1 MNFDFD
7 KITPCSGDCSG
18 CRHFLDKECEGCL
31 KTDGKCVKMWEKGC
45 SIYDCCKK
53 NSVKF
58 CGLCANF
65 PCEDFYKIAQW
76 DKDALERH
84 KEAAEKY
91 REAQARSDVYKTCPS
106 FENESFLIRR
116 TEKGDKED
124 LLKVYS
130 DIKSVPFF
138 NGDNCHGDDF
148 HYTTMERMEQALDF
162 WEMSYRERWFVR
174 FSIIGKNSGNTGGKT
189 ETIGTV
195 ELFKRAS
202 DDKFNG
208 CGVLRLD
215 LRSDF
220 EREKDIF
227 DILALIIPSAYGLF
241 YCDTIITKAV
251 PEASERIA
259 ALEKYGFVKST
270 DKLVGDDGTE
280 YQDYYRIEV
289 KNTSAHMLS

>member
-7 KITPCSGDCSG
+7 KITPCGGDCTG

-65 PCEDFYKIAQW
+65 PCKDFYKITQW
-76 DKDALERH
+76 DKDAFERH

-138 NGDNCHGDDF
+138 NGDNCNGDDF